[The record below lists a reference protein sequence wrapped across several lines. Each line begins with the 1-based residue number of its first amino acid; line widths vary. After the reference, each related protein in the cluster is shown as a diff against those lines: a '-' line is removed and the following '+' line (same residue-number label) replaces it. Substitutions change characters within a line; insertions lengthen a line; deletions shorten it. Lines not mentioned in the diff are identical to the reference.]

1 MNRMKPWMGK
11 SAGLF
16 ALAFTASIAVGV
28 GSANAAKEKVL
39 VVAQGGDVAAIDNQ
53 QNVGP
58 AKNALIQVYD
68 WQKVR
73 FRIVA
78 TPPYKGDFN
87 IVRRNDQDVLPGPL
101 YAWATVKKR
110 PDGTVVKRF
119 FLRPGMMFH
128 SGNPITSADFK
139 YSILRRAA
147 FGRDSTNRKFGMYRY
162 DGKPIPG
169 APRNMKADESIRIID
184 PLTYEIDLH
193 HDNPLHFGHWAQRTL
208 YDSVLMKKNAAKED
222 PWSKKFAAKND
233 AGSGPFTIERWAVG
247 NEMVLK
253 RFEDYWGPRPPLDKI
268 IFKTVPDLS
277 ARVLLLKRGNID
289 IALDVPFR
297 EIKSLR
303 KAPGV
308 KVVESPSTNHLFIG
322 LNPKI
327 KPFDNKDLRLALIYS
342 FPYDD
347 VIQTIFGGAARRAYS
362 SIPTPMQ
369 GSLDKP
375 RYSTDMALAKKHFEK
390 SGAKSGLTI
399 TMQWQVGQDQHKQIG
414 ILFGDNLKKIGVS
427 LKLQQLPKGQFQTGL
442 RKNTLG
448 MFIRLYNI
456 WIKTPELQHFVLY
469 SGESHTNPIGHSIP
483 GVDKT
488 ISDAILE
495 GDNSKKA
502 MMSAQARDKILDEA
516 IHIFIAHPDY
526 LLPMRK
532 NVVGYVAQNTG
543 LHHFWLMDKVD
554 WMK

>member
-1 MNRMKPWMGK
+1 MNRIKPCVWK
-11 SAGLF
+11 TAGLMV
-16 ALAFTASIAVGV
+16 LAILSVIAVGV
-28 GSANAAKEKVL
+28 SGAYAAKEKVL
-39 VVAQGGDVAAIDNQ
+39 IVAQGGDVAAIDNQ

-58 AKNALIQVYD
+58 AKNALIQIYD

-78 TPPYKGDFN
+78 TPPYTGGFN
-87 IVRRNDQDVLPGPL
+87 IVRRNDQDVLPGNL
-101 YAWATVKKR
+101 YAWARVKKR
-110 PDGTVVKRF
+110 SDGTSVKRF
-119 FLRPGMMFH
+119 FLRPGMLHH
-128 SGNPITSADFK
+128 SGNPVTSADFK
-139 YSILRRAA
+139 YSILRRSA
-147 FGRDSTNRKFGMYRY
+147 FGRAGTNQKFGMYRY
-162 DGKPIPG
+162 DGKKLPG
-169 APRNMKADESIRIID
+169 TPRNMTARESIKLID

-193 HDNPLHFGHWAQRTL
+193 NDNPLHFGHWAQRII
-208 YDSVLMKKNAAKED
+208 YDSVVMKKNATKDD

-233 AGSGPFTIERWAVG
+233 AGSGPFVIEKWNVG

-289 IALDVPFR
+289 VALDVPFR

-303 KAPGV
+303 KSPGV
-308 KVVESPSTNHLFIG
+308 KVVEAPSTNHLFIG

-327 KPFDNKDLRLALIYS
+327 KPFGNKDLRLALIYS

-347 VIQTIFGGAARRAYS
+347 VIQTIFGGAARRQHS

-369 GSLDKP
+369 GSLNKP
-375 RYSTDMALAKKHFEK
+375 RYSTDMALAKKHFKK
-390 SGAKSGLTI
+390 SGAKSGLTV
-399 TMQWQVGQDQHKQIG
+399 TMKWQTGQDQHKQIG
-414 ILFGDNLKKIGVS
+414 ILFGENLKKIGVN

-442 RKNTLG
+442 RKHTLG
-448 MFIRLYNI
+448 MFIRMYNI

-469 SGESHTNPIGHSIP
+469 SAESHTNPIGHKTP
-483 GVDKT
+483 GVDKI
-488 ISDAILE
+488 ISDSLNVGA
-495 GDNSKKA
+495 SKKA
-502 MMSAQARDKILDEA
+502 ELTAQARDKILDEA

-526 LLPMRK
+526 LIPMRK

-554 WMK
+554 WVK